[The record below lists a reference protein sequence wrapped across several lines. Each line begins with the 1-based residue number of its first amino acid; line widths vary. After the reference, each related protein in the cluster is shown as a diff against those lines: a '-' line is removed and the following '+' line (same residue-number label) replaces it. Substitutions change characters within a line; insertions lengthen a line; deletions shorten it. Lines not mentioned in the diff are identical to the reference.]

1 MRSCLAP
8 GLIRRLLVAWT
19 LCLVLAGC
27 TPQPELEPL
36 ATDAV
41 VLAFGDSLTFGT
53 GAGPGEG
60 YPEVLSGLIGRT
72 VVSAGVPGEV
82 SADGLLRLP
91 ALLDREQPALLLLCH
106 GGNDQLQRL
115 DPAQLADNLRA
126 MIRSARDRG
135 IAVALIAVPAPG
147 LTLAPLPLYAEIAA
161 EFGLPVDLETVADI
175 LGDRAL
181 TSRITF
187 TPMRPVTAAWL
198 WPSPTCCA
206 PAGRSPEPTST
217 AGRQLPSDPDHQPLP
232 TTLPPIV
239 P

>member
-1 MRSCLAP
+1 MNQPAASALA
-8 GLIRRLLVAWT
+8 GRLLAAWI

-27 TPQPELEPL
+27 TPPPELEPL
-36 ATDAV
+36 AADAV

-53 GAGPGEG
+53 GAGTGES

-72 VVSAGVPGEV
+72 VVNAGVPGEV
-82 SADGLLRLP
+82 STDGLLRLP

-115 DPAQLADNLRA
+115 DPARLADNLRA
-126 MIRSARDRG
+126 MIRLARDRG
-135 IAVALIAVPAPG
+135 IAVVLIAVPAPG

-161 EFGLPVDLETVADI
+161 EFDLPVDRETVADI

-181 TSRITF
+181 KSDYIH
-187 TPMRPVTAAWL
+187 PNAAGYRRL
-198 WPSPTCCA
+198 A
-206 PAGRSPEPTST
+206 LAVADLLRAAG
-217 AGRQLPSDPDHQPLP
+217 A
-232 TTLPPIV
+232 V

>member
-1 MRSCLAP
+1 MNQPAASALA
-8 GLIRRLLVAWT
+8 GRLLAAWI

-27 TPQPELEPL
+27 TPPPELEPL
-36 ATDAV
+36 AADAV

-53 GAGPGEG
+53 GAGTGES

-115 DPAQLADNLRA
+115 EPAHLADNLRA
-126 MIRSARDRG
+126 MIRRARDRG
-135 IAVALIAVPAPG
+135 IAVVLIAVPAPG
-147 LTLAPLPLYAEIAA
+147 LTLAPLPLYSEIAA

-181 TSRITF
+181 KSDYIH
-187 TPMRPVTAAWL
+187 PNAAGYRRL
-198 WPSPTCCA
+198 A
-206 PAGRSPEPTST
+206 LAVADLLRAGGAIP
-217 AGRQLPSDPDHQPLP
+217 
-232 TTLPPIV
+232 
-239 P
+239 

>member
-1 MRSCLAP
+1 MNQPAASALA
-8 GLIRRLLVAWT
+8 GRLLAAWI

-27 TPQPELEPL
+27 TPPPELEPL
-36 ATDAV
+36 AADAV

-53 GAGPGEG
+53 GAGTGES

-115 DPAQLADNLRA
+115 DPARLADNLRA
-126 MIRSARDRG
+126 MIREARDRN
-135 IAVALIAVPAPG
+135 IAVVLIAVPAPG
-147 LTLAPLPLYAEIAA
+147 LSLRPLPLYAGIAD
-161 EFGLPVDLETVADI
+161 EFGLAADLETVADI

-181 TSRITF
+181 KSDYIH
-187 TPMRPVTAAWL
+187 PNAAGYRRL
-198 WPSPTCCA
+198 A
-206 PAGRSPEPTST
+206 LAVADLLRAAG
-217 AGRQLPSDPDHQPLP
+217 A
-232 TTLPPIV
+232 V

>member
-1 MRSCLAP
+1 MRARLAP

-36 ATDAV
+36 AADAV

-53 GAGPGEG
+53 GAGPGES

-72 VVSAGVPGEV
+72 VVKAGVPGEV
-82 SADGLLRLP
+82 SRDGLERLP

-115 DPAQLADNLRA
+115 DPARLADNLRA
-126 MIRSARDRG
+126 MIREARDRN
-135 IAVALIAVPAPG
+135 IAVVLIAVPAPG
-147 LTLAPLPLYAEIAA
+147 LSLRPLPLYAGIAD
-161 EFGLPVDLETVADI
+161 EFGLAADLETVADI

-181 TSRITF
+181 KSDYIH
-187 TPMRPVTAAWL
+187 PNAAGYRRL
-198 WPSPTCCA
+198 A
-206 PAGRSPEPTST
+206 LAVADLLRAAG
-217 AGRQLPSDPDHQPLP
+217 A
-232 TTLPPIV
+232 V

>member
-1 MRSCLAP
+1 MRARLAP

-36 ATDAV
+36 AADAV

-53 GAGPGEG
+53 GAGTGES

-72 VVSAGVPGEV
+72 VVNAGVPGEV
-82 SADGLLRLP
+82 STDGLLRLP

-115 DPAQLADNLRA
+115 DPARLADNLRA
-126 MIRSARDRG
+126 MIREARDRN
-135 IAVALIAVPAPG
+135 IAVVLIAVPAPG
-147 LTLAPLPLYAEIAA
+147 LSLRPLPLYAGIAD
-161 EFGLPVDLETVADI
+161 EFGLAADLETVADI

-181 TSRITF
+181 KSDYIH
-187 TPMRPVTAAWL
+187 PNAAGYRRL
-198 WPSPTCCA
+198 A
-206 PAGRSPEPTST
+206 LAVADLLRAAG
-217 AGRQLPSDPDHQPLP
+217 A
-232 TTLPPIV
+232 V